1 MPPIAACSVDA
12 KAITSAV
19 TILTNPN
26 WPPIKAL
33 IQVLSTNEPR
43 KVPIM
48 VVAPLIYIAATAM
61 PAGRK
66 TAVAYPGGTASRRPS
81 LPVMTYAINK
91 VSQVT
96 GRPGVAIEKSSPE

>member
-1 MPPIAACSVDA
+1 
-12 KAITSAV
+12 
-19 TILTNPN
+19 
-26 WPPIKAL
+26 
-33 IQVLSTNEPR
+33 
-43 KVPIM
+43 M

-91 VSQVT
+91 ASQVN